1 MPWYDFSGLQ
11 DVKPSGF
18 FNLKTPSSLCDLS
31 IIILLLLFLDNSIPF
46 SSFPTGIFYFL
57 LTLILNFQWSFS
69 LSIPVSSFNLFMFS
83 HIKYL
88 LSKCL
93 PLSLGPRFHHHICY
107 DSLIVH
113 CGHHMM
119 YMIFESDTKC
129 PLVAPCKEQS
139 WWNHKPHCKWHWISL
154 LWGPI
159 CSLPIASFL
168 AFQEAVLTCF

>member
-31 IIILLLLFLDNSIPF
+31 MIILLLLFLDNSIPF
-46 SSFPTGIFYFL
+46 SFFPTGMFYFFVEL
-57 LTLILNFQWSFS
+57 DTKLFSDLS
-69 LSIPVSSFNLFMFS
+69 LSLFLSPHLTFLCFLISS
-83 HIKYL
+83 IYYPR
-88 LSKCL
+88 CL

-129 PLVAPCKEQS
+129 PLVAPCKEQN
-139 WWNHKPHCKWHWISL
+139 WWNHKPHCK
-154 LWGPI
+154 
-159 CSLPIASFL
+159 
-168 AFQEAVLTCF
+168 